1 MEQTNQQG
9 QGRGAGGASWLF
21 LLPLAVFVAILFR
34 LPEAKETSILSWDW
48 VPSLGVTF
56 SLRLDG
62 LSLLFGTL
70 ISGIGTLI
78 FTYAPGYMGQHRDR
92 WRLYSWLAVFMFA
105 MLGVVFSENLLLV
118 FVFWELTSV
127 SSYMLIGFK
136 HESAEARASALQAL
150 LVTGLGALALVA
162 GILMLGQI
170 VGSYEISSVLSHSEA
185 LRTHPLSDT
194 CLLLILL
201 GAVTKSAQFPFHFWL
216 PSAMVAPT
224 PVSAYLHSATMVKAG
239 VFLVARLLPACSGLP
254 IWDHTLIVIGGVT
267 AVVAAVIAVTETD
280 LKRILAF
287 STVSSLG
294 LMMMLLGEGS
304 PLAVKAALVLI
315 VCHSFYKA
323 ALFMVAGTIDKRC
336 GTRDIRRL
344 SQLSRTMP
352 WLSLAAGLAALS
364 QAGIPPAGGFLA
376 KELTYEA
383 GLAAATLKFVVLLAS
398 FGANVAFVAIA
409 GLVAVRPFYGSAPRH
424 AAPSTLSAVSP
435 AIGIR
440 LVLPSLILGGLG
452 LMPTLLAKP
461 LFAPA
466 YAAVLPAAEPL
477 KLKLWHGINL
487 PLGMS
492 ILTVVFGVVLALAV
506 RPRRILHWRFLRASK
521 WSPGAIYRY
530 GLTGL
535 QSFAAWQTRIVQP
548 QRLTAGVFVVLVVFA
563 VLVISDFVDHIQVP
577 PIGTLIDLRI
587 YELFIPALIFVAIGL
602 IITTKSRIAAVCGLG
617 VIGYAIAMLFVM
629 YGAPDLAMTQF
640 AIETLTV
647 VLFVFVLT
655 RLPRFARF
663 STRRARRRHLLL
675 AIVGG
680 SVMAA
685 VTWAA
690 TAAHVPSRLSGYFAE
705 NSLPL
710 AKGRNLVNVILVDF
724 RGLDTLGET
733 VVLSVAAIGVFAL
746 IRIGR
751 AAETGPSTEAE
762 GERVRPAPARGRNAG
777 DSRDDVSAK
786 QVPFRLL
793 AAATTYMLP
802 LLFLF
807 AVFLL
812 LRGHNDPGGG
822 FAGGLVAAAAFAL
835 FAMTFGVRAARRLQ
849 GGSPRVYLATGLALA
864 VGAGLI
870 GLCAGDPFLTSVWAS
885 IRLPAIGKLG
895 TPLLFDIGVCLV
907 VIGMATMIIYELA
920 ELPAERP

>member
-9 QGRGAGGASWLF
+9 EGRGAGGASWLF

-70 ISGIGTLI
+70 IRGIGTLI

-105 MLGVVFSENLLLV
+105 MLGVVFSENLLLL

-185 LRTHPLSDT
+185 LRTHPLSNT

-267 AVVAAVIAVTETD
+267 AVVAALIAVTETD

-352 WLSLAAGLAALS
+352 WLGLA
-364 QAGIPPAGGFLA
+364 
-376 KELTYEA
+376 
-383 GLAAATLKFVVLLAS
+383 AS

-424 AAPSTLSAVSP
+424 TAPSAVSAVSP

-492 ILTVVFGVVLALAV
+492 ILTVVCGVVLALAV

-548 QRLTAGVFVVLVVFA
+548 QRLTAGVFIVLVVFA
-563 VLVISDFVDHIQVP
+563 GLVISDFVDHIQVP

-602 IITTKSRIAAVCGLG
+602 IITTQSRIAAVCGLG
-617 VIGYAIAMLFVM
+617 VLGYAIAMLFVM

-680 SVMAA
+680 GVMAA

-751 AAETGPSTEAE
+751 AAEPGPSTEAA
-762 GERVRPAPARGRNAG
+762 GDRVRPALARGGDAD
-777 DSRDDVSAK
+777 DSRGDESAK
-786 QVPFRLL
+786 EVPFRLL

-849 GGSPRVYLATGLALA
+849 GGSPRVYLATGLSLA
-864 VGAGLI
+864 VAAGLI

-920 ELPAERP
+920 ELPAERS